1 MGISIIYNNNKKNNN
16 FINSNEIHKTCTLPT
31 FSKSY
36 LRQAVWGRYMHELIH
51 LKTTLQVKFKTLQH
65 QGKEVNTIIII

>member
-1 MGISIIYNNNKKNNN
+1 MLFPENFFMGISIIYINYNN

-36 LRQAVWGRYMHELIH
+36 LRQAVWGLYIRELIH
-51 LKTTLQVKFKTLQH
+51 LKTTLQGKFKIFTTSRKR
-65 QGKEVNTIIII
+65 GI